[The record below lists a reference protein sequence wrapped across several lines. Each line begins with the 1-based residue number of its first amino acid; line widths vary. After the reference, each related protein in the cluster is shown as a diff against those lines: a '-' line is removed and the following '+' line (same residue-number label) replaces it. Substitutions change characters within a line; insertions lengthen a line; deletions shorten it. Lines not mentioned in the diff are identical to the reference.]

1 MEVLYKRLKK
11 NPNIFKRDHQ
21 RIVRLHSLKYYDSSK
36 SVIYGP
42 FPNLDCSHNYFAVI
56 LNEDFS
62 HLTILYNIVV
72 MDVAMV
78 IIFSRKKELKL
89 RQV

>member
-1 MEVLYKRLKK
+1 MLTS
-11 NPNIFKRDHQ
+11 FKRDHQ
-21 RIVRLHSLKYYDSSK
+21 RIVCLHSLENHESSK

-62 HLTILYNIVV
+62 HLPILYNKFV
-72 MDVAMV
+72 MAVAMV